1 MELCLTAT
9 GEQGLSD
16 EEIRA
21 GLFALLS
28 NHPAKKVLILP
39 PDFTRY
45 HSKAGFLT
53 NVCYHFYTARG
64 AEVDILPTLG
74 THRAMTEAEAKKMFG
89 DVPFARFFVHNWRS
103 DVVKIGEVPG
113 EFLGEMTQGL
123 WTESIEV
130 EVNRRIMDASYDLI
144 LSPGQVVPHEV
155 IGMANH
161 SKNIFVGAGGAE
173 MINKSHMLG
182 AIYGMERVM
191 GRDFSPVRRV
201 FDYALTR
208 FLAERPLLFLLTVT
222 TAPDGKTATHGLFAG
237 RERDALEAAV
247 TLSQQKNIDF
257 VPRAIQKCVVYLDPN
272 EFHSTWLGN
281 KAIYRTR
288 MAIANGGELLILAPG
303 LKTFGEDAQVDALI
317 RNYGYCGRERV
328 LALLKSGASDAL
340 NENRSAAAHLIHG
353 STDGR
358 FTVTYAVESAFRA
371 QMERVQFQS
380 ADIYEMLRRYD
391 PQKLTCG
398 YNTMPDG
405 EEIFFVPNPALGLW
419 IERERFEQ
427 EGGKR

>member
-64 AEVDILPTLG
+64 AKVDILPTLG
-74 THRAMTEAEAKKMFG
+74 THRAMTEAEAEKMFG

-247 TLSQQKNIDF
+247 ALSQQKNIDF

-303 LKTFGEDAQVDALI
+303 VKTFGEDAQVDALI

>member
-74 THRAMTEAEAKKMFG
+74 THRAMTEAEAEKMFG

-182 AIYGMERVM
+182 AIYGMERMM

-208 FLAERPLLFLLTVT
+208 FLAKHPLLFLLTVT

-247 TLSQQKNIDF
+247 ALSQQKNIDF

-303 LKTFGEDAQVDALI
+303 VKTFGEDAQVDALI

>member
-1 MELCLTAT
+1 MVLMVVTIPK
-9 GEQGLSD
+9 LS
-16 EEIRA
+16 
-21 GLFALLS
+21 L
-28 NHPAKKVLILP
+28 
-39 PDFTRY
+39 
-45 HSKAGFLT
+45 
-53 NVCYHFYTARG
+53 
-64 AEVDILPTLG
+64 
-74 THRAMTEAEAKKMFG
+74 
-89 DVPFARFFVHNWRS
+89 
-103 DVVKIGEVPG
+103 
-113 EFLGEMTQGL
+113 
-123 WTESIEV
+123 
-130 EVNRRIMDASYDLI
+130 
-144 LSPGQVVPHEV
+144 
-155 IGMANH
+155 
-161 SKNIFVGAGGAE
+161 
-173 MINKSHMLG
+173 
-182 AIYGMERVM
+182 VM
-191 GRDFSPVRRV
+191 
-201 FDYALTR
+201 
-208 FLAERPLLFLLTVT
+208 PLLFLLTVT